1 MNPSHY
7 LKFCYPALLLLAGA
21 SSALAAEAPFNPPAE
36 SSFDHYLTVLGTL
49 LLFAYAFWPRCGQ
62 VCASAAPKQPFWK
75 KLMPADQSCQSV
87 NMVDINPNT
96 TLARLSLPYK
106 VLFTGFL
113 LVIGVG
119 LMMAG
124 AQIMLTHGKADGKPG
139 LSVNDIVYSYYG
151 NRSGSKLE
159 SMLEGS
165 MKAMA
170 PDEARFELIQWA
182 RDEAPLE
189 QWAPRIEPLLQKH
202 CVACHNAESAQPDFT
217 KLEVVKKL
225 AEVDQ
230 GASIATL
237 TRVSHIHLFGIGFI
251 FLFVGWIFGMAEFD
265 CRWKVI
271 LISTPFA
278 FLILDVLSWWL
289 TKYFPVF
296 AWLTMIGGFGYSLAS
311 TAMIFTSLVQMWLPH
326 WTARGQE

>member
-1 MNPSHY
+1 MTY
-7 LKFCYPALLLLAGA
+7 FLILLIVLAI
-21 SSALAAEAPFNPPAE
+21 L
-36 SSFDHYLTVLGTL
+36 
-49 LLFAYAFWPRCGQ
+49 AYAFLPQGKRLETFLGHAQTAWQALDGLFKPRRECDL
-62 VCASAAPKQPFWK
+62 
-75 KLMPADQSCQSV
+75 LMPKDT
-87 NMVDINPNT
+87 T
-96 TLARLSLPYK
+96 TLARLPIAYK

-159 SMLEGS
+159 SMLNGS

-170 PDEARFELIQWA
+170 PDDVRFEIIQWA
-182 RDEAPLE
+182 RDESPE
-189 QWAPRIEPLLQKH
+189 DQWKSRIEPLMQKH
-202 CVACHNAESAQPDFT
+202 CVACHNAESPQPNFT
-217 KLEVVKKL
+217 KFEVVQKL

-251 FLFVGWIFGMAEFD
+251 FLFVGWIFAMAEFD
-265 CRWKVI
+265 NRWKLI
-271 LISTPFA
+271 LIATPFA
-278 FLILDVLSWWL
+278 FLLLDILSWWL
-289 TKYFPVF
+289 TKYIPIF
-296 AWLTMIGGFGYSLAS
+296 AWLTMLGGFGYSAAS
-311 TAMIFTSLVQMWLPH
+311 TAMIFTSLAQMWLPS
-326 WTARGQE
+326 WTKRMEAP